1 MSKSD
6 AILEARNLH
15 KSFGEGDSAVHV
27 LTGLDLSV
35 KRGEFVA
42 IMGPSGCGKSTLVHL
57 LGLMT
62 PPDEGEIHISGQ
74 RVDNRPSLRLKMRRL
89 CIGFI
94 LQRFNLLPELTSA
107 DNIAISLKVR
117 GLKMTPRV
125 NELFETLGIAHLK
138 DRKPS
143 KMSIGEQ
150 QRVAVVRG
158 LAHQPELLLAD
169 EPTGSLDSKNT
180 NDLLEM
186 LRTFNETRNQTIVM
200 ITHSSEAARFAQR
213 VIRMKDGRLLD

>member
-125 NELFETLGIAHLK
+125 DELFETLALPILKTANHLNVH
-138 DRKPS
+138 
-143 KMSIGEQ
+143 G
-150 QRVAVVRG
+150 
-158 LAHQPELLLAD
+158 
-169 EPTGSLDSKNT
+169 
-180 NDLLEM
+180 
-186 LRTFNETRNQTIVM
+186 
-200 ITHSSEAARFAQR
+200 
-213 VIRMKDGRLLD
+213 

>member
-27 LTGLDLSV
+27 LTGLDMSV

-62 PPDEGEIHISGQ
+62 PPDKGEIHISGQ

-125 NELFETLGIAHLK
+125 DELFETLGIAHLK

-169 EPTGSLDSKNT
+169 EPTGSLDSKNN

>member
-125 NELFETLGIAHLK
+125 DELFETLGIAHLK

>member
-62 PPDEGEIHISGQ
+62 PPDKGEIHISGQ

-125 NELFETLGIAHLK
+125 DELFETLGIAHLK